1 MLLRHFIAIIT
12 KVKLIHI
19 DFNNLSK
26 RGQKEMT
33 TNQTTVKKR
42 WLNIEELAKEYG
54 FSKSS
59 QYQLRKSKQIP
70 FSQIKAS
77 SSSNKNNGSVRYD
90 RLLIDKWLEENRA
103 V

>member
-1 MLLRHFIAIIT
+1 
-12 KVKLIHI
+12 
-19 DFNNLSK
+19 
-26 RGQKEMT
+26 MT
-33 TNQTTVKKR
+33 TNQPIEKKR
-42 WLNIEELAKEYG
+42 WLNIEELANEYG

-77 SSSNKNNGSVRYD
+77 NKTNKKNGSVRYD
-90 RLLIDKWLEENRA
+90 RVLIDKWLEENRA

>member
-1 MLLRHFIAIIT
+1 
-12 KVKLIHI
+12 
-19 DFNNLSK
+19 
-26 RGQKEMT
+26 MT
-33 TNQTTVKKR
+33 TTQQPIKKR

-77 SSSNKNNGSVRYD
+77 SKSNKNNGSVRYD
-90 RLLIDKWLEENRA
+90 RNLIDKWLEENRA

>member
-1 MLLRHFIAIIT
+1 MTF
-12 KVKLIHI
+12 K
-19 DFNNLSK
+19 NLSK

-33 TNQTTVKKR
+33 TNQTTEKKR

-54 FSKSS
+54 FSKST

-77 SSSNKNNGSVRYD
+77 SRTDKSNGSVRYD
-90 RLLIDKWLEENRA
+90 RFLIDAWLEENRA

>member
-1 MLLRHFIAIIT
+1 MTLKSLFT
-12 KVKLIHI
+12 K
-19 DFNNLSK
+19 
-26 RGQKEMT
+26 GQIKMT
-33 TNQTTVKKR
+33 TTQQPIKKR

-54 FSKSS
+54 FSKST
-59 QYQLRKSKQIP
+59 QYHLRKSKQIP

-77 SSSNKNNGSVRYD
+77 SRTNKSNGSVRYD

>member
-1 MLLRHFIAIIT
+1 
-12 KVKLIHI
+12 
-19 DFNNLSK
+19 
-26 RGQKEMT
+26 MT
-33 TNQTTVKKR
+33 TNQPIEKKR
-42 WLNIEELAKEYG
+42 WLNIEELANEYG

-77 SSSNKNNGSVRYD
+77 SKTNKKNGSVRYD
-90 RLLIDKWLEENRA
+90 RVLIDKWLEENRA